1 MINTSTFNS
10 LFGGGNTNGTTPGL
24 VFYKGGIEKTPTGQV
39 NAFAQAGLTPE
50 QINSLAKAHGLRTDS
65 NLNFQSD
72 LKKLALSTPEGAKKF
87 DEIMTKYGGTK
98 AGKFEDAN
106 LGARTFEVLKAV
118 TEKKPVQND
127 WRADWRVFD
136 YRRDPNSGNA
146 VVYNQKGDKVDLG
159 INKETFDEMGMAKFK
174 YADSI
179 LKKVAPNISFI
190 TRTEKGISK

>member
-50 QINSLAKAHGLRTDS
+50 QIYSLAKQHGLRTDS

-72 LKKLALSTPEGAKKF
+72 LKKLALSNPEGTKKF
-87 DEIMTKYGGTK
+87 NEIMTKYGGTK

-118 TEKKPVQND
+118 TEKKPIEND
-127 WRADWRVFD
+127 WRKEWKVYD
-136 YRRDPNSGNA
+136 YRKDPSSGNA
-146 VVYNQKGDKVDLG
+146 VVYNQKGDRVDLG
-159 INKETFDEMGMAKFK
+159 INKQTFDDMGMAKFK

-179 LKKVAPNISFI
+179 LKKVAPNISYA
-190 TRTEKGISK
+190 TRVETGTLK